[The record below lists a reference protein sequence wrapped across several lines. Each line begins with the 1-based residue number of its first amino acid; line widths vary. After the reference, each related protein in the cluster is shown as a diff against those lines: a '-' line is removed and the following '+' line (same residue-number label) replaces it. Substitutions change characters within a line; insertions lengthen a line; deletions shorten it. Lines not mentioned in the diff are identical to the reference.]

1 MYFKTSG
8 GNWVAASEDEDGR
21 LFMIDEIGDLYYDSG
36 EPDIGLYAVSG
47 WGSLPLLYAVGGWGS
62 LPLLYTVGHWGS
74 LPLLYAVG
82 GWGSLHSNSRFMTY
96 QLPFSPSHIPPQ
108 MDTQGNLYNFYQDI
122 DGERKITPVGNVSD
136 LQQFKVRTAPRYL
149 CPVPRPAPPRP
160 SSSSSLPRVC
170 F

>member
-62 LPLLYTVGHWGS
+62 L
-74 LPLLYAVG
+74 
-82 GWGSLHSNSRFMTY
+82 HSNSGFID
-96 QLPFSPSHIPPQ
+96 LPVTIQPISCPPS
-108 MDTQGNLYNFYQDI
+108 
-122 DGERKITPVGNVSD
+122 DGYARQSV
-136 LQQFKVRTAPRYL
+136 QF
-149 CPVPRPAPPRP
+149 
-160 SSSSSLPRVC
+160 LPRH
-170 F
+170 